1 MKTLKYMLT
10 VAATLLLWSGV
21 ASAQADRR
29 DVRRGN
35 REFRKEN
42 YQSADISY
50 RKALMADSLS
60 FAAAYNL
67 GNTLYREGDMEQA
80 KSTFGRIADYA
91 ASSAS
96 GADYYFNVGDVAL
109 QQKDYKTAVD
119 AFRKS
124 LLIDPGDIAA
134 KENYIYARKML
145 QDDENQDGGQDQDQ
159 DQDNDQNQDQD
170 QDQNQNQNQNDN
182 GDNGSNDDK
191 DGDDSEDNDSSGNDG
206 DVRGSGL
213 SSQQAQQLLQ
223 AIQAKEKETQDKVNK
238 EKAAILKSKQ
248 KEKNW

>member
-91 ASSAS
+91 ASSAR

-159 DQDNDQNQDQD
+159 DDDQNQDQD
-170 QDQNQNQNQNDN
+170 QNQNQNQNQNDN